1 MVTDDQ
7 KDKVLALYH
16 QGEIIEA
23 KKLSETL
30 IQTNPNDA
38 FSWKSLGYCLFKTGD
53 YEDSIGALEA
63 SLELENE
70 GDPTLFGTLA
80 RAYFSC
86 GDYRRA
92 AENQK
97 KGLLI
102 DPENSYWQFNMAEM
116 LYKSGRGDEAM
127 PYLERAEELGYAPE
141 NIMALKS
148 SIFTLSFRFD
158 EGLKEMEKLA
168 EISPDD
174 PAVHNNLGNLST
186 DLNDFKK
193 ASYHYSR
200 AKELSPGSL
209 LPYANEILSLHYDP
223 SQTASSI
230 RKKISEFSHL
240 FPIEKMESLE
250 NEISKARSI
259 KVGIISSHLKI
270 HPVGWM
276 LASTLEKLKNDIEIY
291 VYSDSDSQDFLNSR
305 IRNTVKNWNL
315 TYHLDDKNLAKKIT
329 KDKIDILFDLAGYSG
344 GTRILTFMHHP
355 SPVIVK
361 WIGGQI
367 SSMGIDAY
375 DYFISDPIETP
386 KGQDFEYTEKLIRL
400 PNDYICYTP
409 PEYAPEVTALPAMS
423 NGHITFGCFNN
434 PAKINNITLSQWADI
449 LKYIPGSNLLLKG
462 AAYKTE
468 RAKERIWN
476 VFTNSGIEKSRIIL
490 EGPESHRELLE
501 SYQRIDIAL
510 DPWPYSGGLTTCEAL
525 LMGVPVVT
533 LPGPTFAGR
542 HSATHL
548 TNAGMPELVVNS
560 WEEYRQRVIELASD
574 LPSLAV
580 IRASLRQV
588 FINSPVCDAPRFA
601 RHFHK
606 ALRAIWQRHC
616 EGKPPAALTFN
627 KRGQAWFEDESTPVK
642 IQSDSNT
649 NGEFE
654 WDFEGKIIA
663 IDNGGQLL
671 GNSAVREM
679 LNDDYL
685 ELICFDPTTRA
696 ADNSLKSHT
705 NVHYYPGVT
714 LGNGQPVSIYRCSD
728 STLDGSLKPLIES
741 QQAEVGEGQHP
752 QQLEEHAIE
761 TISLDQIEGLPSIDW
776 LVLDAVNDGATI
788 LEHGSKAM
796 QDTLLVQARVAFQPT
811 HENQLGFA
819 DLEQWMTRNGF
830 RFYRFNNEQYRSYF
844 PEDVP
849 EEKRQ
854 ATELKSADVIFIA
867 TNSRISNFTK
877 NQNNKLSFLLKTIYG
892 ANDLAYFLFSRN
904 KDHASINR
912 FLPISEKYIGSS
924 LSKKSNEKNIS
935 RYVEINNSIDLVD
948 TENTSSYSYQD
959 PSGVAVVMP
968 CIDKELG
975 LNTAKALVNRAGMPL
990 KVIIAYDSKRQ
1001 GFIKTLNEISLR
1013 CEVRYIVYLAQ
1024 DAYPGM
1030 HWLIRAYNEL
1040 EKNGN
1045 GLLAFNDGKWNGRIA
1060 SFGMVR
1066 KAWAYS
1072 IYDQCIL
1079 CPSYNSHCA
1088 DDEITIIARCLNSL
1102 SYDPEIVLMEVD
1114 YQKGLK
1120 GGGNKHDRETLYKR
1134 ASTYFNS
1141 IVEEKNLLPIAPEYG
1156 EMPKALRVVIPSE
1169 EKEFDPLI
1177 SIVIPAYKETWFRD
1191 ALKSALDQ
1199 DYNNFEIL
1207 ICDDSESTAIA
1218 DICDEYKKTTK
1229 IDIRYYKNTNR
1240 LGEIKNLPEC
1250 IRRAKGDYIK
1260 PLYDDDTLHPNAL
1273 SELIK
1278 PFKADKKLSLASAL
1292 RNVINE
1298 QGRII
1303 PPPSLAYMNPFGED
1317 VNIDG
1322 KSLVSIFSN
1331 GLINFIGE
1339 PSSVL
1344 FPREIALSL
1353 GDSLFML
1360 GGKVTEGRGDLS
1372 AWMNLLRR
1380 GNLVLLNKYLSN
1392 FRISS
1397 EQTSEQYRNQPN
1409 HEGITV
1415 FCNMIKQLGWQQ
1427 NNCQV
1432 KASLRKDPKPSKF
1445 DTLDLKRFWKTG
1457 ETINLTNSTDEEAA
1471 TTSANKHKQT
1481 REELSSIIRES
1492 NSLEILKK
1500 IQVHIP
1506 ERKFHD
1512 HIHILH
1518 DIRTLINKREAN
1530 YVEIGSYVGHSASLM
1545 LSHDLKTKVYCI
1557 DPLSLPKNHY
1567 QGDLSQE
1574 QTLIK
1579 NLSKHAGEYTI
1590 IKEESCDSKALAYLE
1605 EQGIAIDILFIDGD
1619 HTYSSVIRDFSTY
1632 EKLVA
1637 DGGFIVFDDYWD
1649 KNHSPDV
1656 YFAVNDIVEKIK
1668 NNRLPYEII
1677 GSLANYQSA
1686 NPVYDH
1692 GERTGLINEF
1702 ILRKKFNKKSGVDA
1716 I

>member
-679 LNDDYL
+679 LDDDYL

-788 LEHGSKAM
+788 LKNGSKTL

-811 HENQLGFA
+811 HENQLSFA
-819 DLEQWMTRNGF
+819 DLQQWMARHGF

-849 EEKRQ
+849 EEMRQ
-854 ATELKSADVIFIA
+854 ATELESADALFLPSTKRINTLSEIKSTRLAFLLHTIYNITDITFKILNSRSEKIAKKYLEKKTLTPKLENKSAVSKNALHPSRLKGKNLHVMILDKFTAPFIDFVNENIKESRNHYIVISEERFIYELEPRHEVEFCTKREDFERLESYMENAEKIIFHGLWVEKTYSILTKKTGLYEKTYWFMWGGDFYYPEKQSKIKKEVIEKIGYLVSSIEGDVQYVRDNYHARGKHLLGTCYPAWVKNGKISKKKSKKVKKILLGNSSFE
-867 TNSRISNFTK
+867 TNNHLEAI
-877 NQNNKLSFLLKTIYG
+877 NKLSKLNLSEVSVYCPLSYG
-892 ANDLAYFLFSRN
+892 SKYYGN
-904 KDHASINR
+904 K
-912 FLPISEKYIGSS
+912 ISEYG
-924 LSKKSNEKNIS
+924 KKLLG
-935 RYVEINNSIDLVD
+935 NNFHPI
-948 TENTSSYSYQD
+948 
-959 PSGVAVVMP
+959 
-968 CIDKELG
+968 
-975 LNTAKALVNRAGMPL
+975 
-990 KVIIAYDSKRQ
+990 
-1001 GFIKTLNEISLR
+1001 
-1013 CEVRYIVYLAQ
+1013 
-1024 DAYPGM
+1024 
-1030 HWLIRAYNEL
+1030 
-1040 EKNGN
+1040 
-1045 GLLAFNDGKWNGRIA
+1045 FN
-1060 SFGMVR
+1060 F
-1066 KAWAYS
+1066 
-1072 IYDQCIL
+1072 
-1079 CPSYNSHCA
+1079 
-1088 DDEITIIARCLNSL
+1088 
-1102 SYDPEIVLMEVD
+1102 
-1114 YQKGLK
+1114 
-1120 GGGNKHDRETLYKR
+1120 
-1134 ASTYFNS
+1134 
-1141 IVEEKNLLPIAPEYG
+1141 IAPEEYESFLDEIDIAIFNHTRQQAYTTTLALLDRG
-1156 EMPKALRVVIPSE
+1156 AKIYFNPKSPVYR
-1169 EKEFDPLI
+1169 K
-1177 SIVIPAYKETWFRD
+1177 
-1191 ALKSALDQ
+1191 LKSLGVHVFSISQISLEPLKYEDMLKNQ
-1199 DYNNFEIL
+1199 
-1207 ICDDSESTAIA
+1207 
-1218 DICDEYKKTTK
+1218 K
-1229 IDIRYYKNTNR
+1229 IINKN
-1240 LGEIKNLPEC
+1240 
-1250 IRRAKGDYIK
+1250 
-1260 PLYDDDTLHPNAL
+1260 
-1273 SELIK
+1273 
-1278 PFKADKKLSLASAL
+1278 ASNKEVDRFL
-1292 RNVINE
+1292 R
-1298 QGRII
+1298 
-1303 PPPSLAYMNPFGED
+1303 SWMMN
-1317 VNIDG
+1317 
-1322 KSLVSIFSN
+1322 
-1331 GLINFIGE
+1331 
-1339 PSSVL
+1339 
-1344 FPREIALSL
+1344 
-1353 GDSLFML
+1353 
-1360 GGKVTEGRGDLS
+1360 
-1372 AWMNLLRR
+1372 
-1380 GNLVLLNKYLSN
+1380 
-1392 FRISS
+1392 
-1397 EQTSEQYRNQPN
+1397 
-1409 HEGITV
+1409 
-1415 FCNMIKQLGWQQ
+1415 
-1427 NNCQV
+1427 
-1432 KASLRKDPKPSKF
+1432 
-1445 DTLDLKRFWKTG
+1445 
-1457 ETINLTNSTDEEAA
+1457 
-1471 TTSANKHKQT
+1471 
-1481 REELSSIIRES
+1481 RES
-1492 NSLEILKK
+1492 
-1500 IQVHIP
+1500 
-1506 ERKFHD
+1506 
-1512 HIHILH
+1512 
-1518 DIRTLINKREAN
+1518 
-1530 YVEIGSYVGHSASLM
+1530 Y
-1545 LSHDLKTKVYCI
+1545 
-1557 DPLSLPKNHY
+1557 
-1567 QGDLSQE
+1567 
-1574 QTLIK
+1574 
-1579 NLSKHAGEYTI
+1579 
-1590 IKEESCDSKALAYLE
+1590 
-1605 EQGIAIDILFIDGD
+1605 
-1619 HTYSSVIRDFSTY
+1619 
-1632 EKLVA
+1632 
-1637 DGGFIVFDDYWD
+1637 
-1649 KNHSPDV
+1649 
-1656 YFAVNDIVEKIK
+1656 
-1668 NNRLPYEII
+1668 
-1677 GSLANYQSA
+1677 
-1686 NPVYDH
+1686 
-1692 GERTGLINEF
+1692 
-1702 ILRKKFNKKSGVDA
+1702 
-1716 I
+1716 